1 MVDLIVVLWCFAKY
15 FAYIFANLFRQ
26 PWFQRGTHD
35 PRQLAIVC
43 TDRLPLPRNS
53 RVMYA
58 GEVLMRRA
66 ISTAKDL
73 VLMKVKTT
81 NPPEV
86 KSN

>member
-1 MVDLIVVLWCFAKY
+1 MVFYQEFCVHFCQPI
-15 FAYIFANLFRQ
+15 FRQ

-35 PRQLAIVC
+35 PRQLAMVC